1 MKKVIREI
9 LTLVWKLLRTYLW
22 KWLRPKLFK
31 YVVTA
36 LVVVGAIFV
45 LGFLVVASC

>member
-1 MKKVIREI
+1 MKKIIQEI

-22 KWLRPKLFK
+22 KWLKPRLFK
-31 YVVTA
+31 YVVFA
-36 LVVVGAIFV
+36 AVIIGAIFV